1 MSVPAMVST
10 HVGLA
15 AVFLGGLLLLAVAG
29 WWSWAGDG
37 IGIPRERWPAAMRLA
52 AAAGWG
58 FFVAGLVLQ
67 LIGYFGEVG
76 VARFPS
82 TMGH

>member
-10 HVGLA
+10 NAGLA
-15 AVFLGGLLLLAVAG
+15 ALFLGGLLLLAVAG

-37 IGIPRERWPAAMRLA
+37 ISIPRERWPAAMRLA

-58 FFVAGLVLQ
+58 LFVAGIVLQ
-67 LIGYFGEVG
+67 LIGYFGQVG
-76 VARFPS
+76 VGSFPS
-82 TMGH
+82 TIGH

>member
-10 HVGLA
+10 NAGLA
-15 AVFLGGLLLLAVAG
+15 AVFVGGLLLLAVAG

-37 IGIPRERWPAAMRLA
+37 ISIPRERWPAAMRLA